1 MFWVGYLVIA
11 TLLFALVVPVEWAL
25 LRMSAVALVHIILVY
40 FHLYV
45 LLPHFFDK
53 KKYVWYGI
61 LLLLALSISV
71 SMKVGIDEVLLELT
85 DFNGPL
91 KGYRDGTI
99 PLASGFVGSL
109 VFLFITTPVRW
120 MDEYYKRKEL
130 QQEFQM
136 HRLEAELRFLK
147 TQVNPHFLFNTLNNL
162 YSLAYIGSEHTA
174 PTIMKLSEMMR
185 YMLYES
191 DSEQVPLEKEINY
204 LNNFIELQKLKT
216 EEEQKIFF
224 RVEGDPTGLRI
235 PPLLFV
241 PLFENAFKHGNLED
255 GGWLKSKLKI
265 KENVLTFSMEN
276 SFSEQ
281 QKKDDVGGIGLE
293 NVKKRL
299 ALLFPQKHEFQT
311 KSIGNT
317 FAVDMVCE
325 I

>member
-11 TLLFALVVPVEWAL
+11 TLLFALVVPAEWAL
-25 LRMSAVALVHIILVY
+25 LRMSAIALVHVLLVY

-53 KKYVWYGI
+53 KKYVRYGI
-61 LLLLALSISV
+61 SLLIALCISV
-71 SMKVGIDEVLLELT
+71 LMKVGIDGVLLELT

-91 KGYRDGTI
+91 AGYRESR
-99 PLASGFVGSL
+99 LALGAGFVGSM

-130 QQEFQM
+130 QQAFQM
-136 HRLEAELRFLK
+136 HRLVAELKFLK

-162 YSLAYIGSEHTA
+162 YSLAYMGSEHTA

-191 DSEQVPLEKEINY
+191 DAEQVPLEKEISY

-216 EEEQKIFF
+216 EEDQEIVFE
-224 RVEGDPTGLRI
+224 VEGDPKGLRI

-241 PLFENAFKHGNLED
+241 PLFENAFKHGNLEE

-265 KENVLTFSMEN
+265 EEHILTFSMEN
-276 SFSEQ
+276 SFSAQ

-299 ALLFPQKHEFQT
+299 ALLFPQKHVFQT
-311 KSIGNT
+311 EIAGDT

-325 I
+325 F